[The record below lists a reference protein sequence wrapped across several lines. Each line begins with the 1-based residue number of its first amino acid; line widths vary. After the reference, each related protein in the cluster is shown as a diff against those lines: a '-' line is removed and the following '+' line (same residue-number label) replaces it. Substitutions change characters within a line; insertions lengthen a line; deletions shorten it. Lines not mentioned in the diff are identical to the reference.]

1 MGSFALQ
8 GYLLDHS
15 ADLDAA
21 VLSGTSAVDVIAAG
35 IDPTKEVD
43 LSAFNAPF
51 EPARTEYDW
60 LSRDPDEVDAY
71 VADPGCATTS
81 PCGGGV
87 IGCAVA
93 RELSRYRLRAVL
105 IDREC
110 EVGLG
115 TSKANSGIIHGATTR
130 RGHPQGRA
138 RVARQ
143 PDGGRPRRRPALR
156 VPPRRRPDLRLRR
169 RCSAPPCGA
178 SLEQGRAAASRPGA
192 VGARAAAAR
201 GAEPVAR
208 HRRGAVRADGGRRQ
222 PVRGLLRPGRERRR
236 QRRRAAA
243 RARRPVL
250 ASDRGDA
257 GFEIEARPRG
267 STEPSLVKARFVV
280 DAAGLHADEVADMV
294 DAGGFTIRARKGEE
308 YLLDKRLQGYVKRIV
323 FPCPTP
329 TSKGILLIPTYDGTL
344 MVGPTADE
352 VDWADKDDLTTTAE
366 GSAEVFEG
374 ARKLAPGI
382 SEADCIAE
390 FAGLRAVSDTEEF
403 VLGPSRVA
411 GFVLAA
417 GMQSP
422 GLTAAPAVAIVV
434 LEALRDDGLE
444 LVAKDDFVPGV
455 PSRCASRP
463 WRTPSSAAWPRA
475 TPPTRASCAAA
486 SWSPRARCATRSS
499 AAPAPSTAS
508 SSAPAPAWA
517 AARAASAPGGAWSCS
532 QRELDIAVDRPSPSA
547 AATRGSRASATR
559 AEVAS

>member
-1 MGSFALQ
+1 MR
-8 GYLLDHS
+8 YDV
-15 ADLDAA
+15 A
-21 VLSGTSAVDVIAAG
+21 VI
-35 IDPTKEVD
+35 
-43 LSAFNAPF
+43 
-51 EPARTEYDW
+51 
-60 LSRDPDEVDAY
+60 
-71 VADPGCATTS
+71 
-81 PCGGGV
+81 GGGV

-93 RELSRYRLRAVL
+93 RELSRYRLRAAL

-115 TSKANSGIIHGATTR
+115 TSKANSGIIHAGHHGAEGTRKGELEWRGNQMWADLAHDLHFGFRRVGDLTCAFDEDQRATLRRILEGGQR
-130 RGHPQGRA
+130 RG
-138 RVARQ
+138 
-143 PDGGRPRRRPALR
+143 
-156 VPPRRRPDLRLRR
+156 VPGLELWGPERLRR
-169 RCSAPPCGA
+169 EEPNLSHDIVEALHAPTAAVVNPYEACFALAESAVANGVELL
-178 SLEQGRAAASRPGA
+178 LEHSVRRI
-192 VGARAAAAR
+192 
-201 GAEPVAR
+201 
-208 HRRGAVRADGGRRQ
+208 RRGG
-222 PVRGLLRPGRERRR
+222 
-236 QRRRAAA
+236 
-243 RARRPVL
+243 
-250 ASDRGDA
+250 A
-257 GFEIEARPRG
+257 GFEIEARRAG
-267 STEPSLVKARFVV
+267 STEPVVVRARYVV

-308 YLLDKRLQGYVKRIV
+308 YLLDKRLMGYVKRIV

-344 MVGPTADE
+344 MVGPTAS
-352 VDWADKDDLTTTAE
+352 WADKDDLTTTAE

-455 PSRCASRP
+455 PEPVRFAAMTYPEQRSLAARDPAYARLVCRCELITEGEVRDSIGRGA
-463 WRTPSSAAWPRA
+463 RTLDGIKFR
-475 TPPTRASCAAA
+475 TRAGMGRCQGGFCA
-486 SWSPRARCATRSS
+486 WGCMELL
-499 AAPAPSTAS
+499 
-508 SSAPAPAWA
+508 
-517 AARAASAPGGAWSCS
+517 G
-532 QRELDIAVDRPSPSA
+532 RELDIPLTAV
-547 AATRGSRASATR
+547 TKRGGDSWVACER